1 MEQVIVRVSN
11 MAKAITQ
18 LSVTLI
24 VTFLMVDILFPGTT
38 GMVANVGAV
47 ASSISEKG
55 LAGLVAL
62 GLFYVVYS
70 KAQGTPASPRSDSSG
85 SY

>member
-38 GMVANVGAV
+38 GMVANVGEV

-55 LAGLVAL
+55 LAGLIAL

-70 KAQGTPASPRSDSSG
+70 KAQGAPASPGSDSST
-85 SY
+85 SF